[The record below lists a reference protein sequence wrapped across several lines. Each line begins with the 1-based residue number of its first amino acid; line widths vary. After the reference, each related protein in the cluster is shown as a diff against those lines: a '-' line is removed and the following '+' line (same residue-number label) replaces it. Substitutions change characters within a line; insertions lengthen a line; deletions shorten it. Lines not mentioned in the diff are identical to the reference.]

1 MALPRAPLRL
11 ALWAAALASS
21 WPVSPSA
28 APDAPRPAGPSEP
41 APFNGAPAI
50 IPAPD
55 RSAIEEEL
63 SAVMTMTP
71 PDRSVTAEL
80 PSGSRLSIRPGAYG
94 PGPSGLDCRPFEY
107 AYEAVGGGAAVVTGV
122 RCKAAAALTW
132 LPASPDA
139 LVRSSG
145 LQPPPSLPSDPG
157 TRHPAAVTADRTR
170 PAASPR
176 PEPVPVPQGTAP
188 APPSRVILPFTP
200 AR

>member
-1 MALPRAPLRL
+1 MAPPWALLRL
-11 ALWAAALASS
+11 VLLAAALASS

-71 PDRSVTAEL
+71 PDRTVTAEL

-107 AYEAVGGGAAVVTGV
+107 AYEGPGGGAAVVTGV

-132 LPASPDA
+132 LPVSPDT
-139 LVRSSG
+139 LVHWSG
-145 LQPPPSLPSDPG
+145 LPPPPSASSDPHNRLPS
-157 TRHPAAVTADRTR
+157 RVTPDRPR
-170 PAASPR
+170 PATSPR
-176 PEPVPVPQGTAP
+176 PEPVPQSTEPG
-188 APPSRVILPFTP
+188 PPSRVILPFTP

>member
-1 MALPRAPLRL
+1 LRL
-11 ALWAAALASS
+11 ALWAVALASS

-28 APDAPRPAGPSEP
+28 APDALRPAGPSEP
-41 APFNGAPAI
+41 APFNGAPPI

-107 AYEAVGGGAAVVTGV
+107 AYEAVGGGAAMVTGV

-132 LPASPDA
+132 LPVSPDT
-139 LVRSSG
+139 LVQWSG
-145 LQPPPSLPSDPG
+145 LPPPPSASSDPHNRLPSP
-157 TRHPAAVTADRTR
+157 VTPDRPR
-170 PAASPR
+170 PATSPR
-176 PEPVPVPQGTAP
+176 PEPVPQSTPP

>member
-1 MALPRAPLRL
+1 MAPPRAPLRL
-11 ALWAAALASS
+11 VPWAAALALS

-28 APDAPRPAGPSEP
+28 APDAPRPAGPPGPS
-41 APFNGAPAI
+41 PFNGAPAI

-71 PDRSVTAEL
+71 PDRAVTAEL
-80 PSGSRLSIRPGAYG
+80 PSGSRLSIRAGAYG

-107 AYEAVGGGAAVVTGV
+107 TYETVGGGAAVVTGL
-122 RCKAAAALTW
+122 RCKAPADITW
-132 LPASPDA
+132 LPVAPDA
-139 LVRSSG
+139 LVRSTR
-145 LQPPPSLPSDPG
+145 LLPPPSAPVESRDPPPEPDLPRTTAPPRREPTPPAPSDAP
-157 TRHPAAVTADRTR
+157 
-170 PAASPR
+170 
-176 PEPVPVPQGTAP
+176 P